1 MGPQTDVPV
10 FAELSRDAAPPHIR
24 SIYDEICR
32 WAGVPMA
39 ALIFRNLATH
49 PGVLEEIWDGI
60 GPLFRSG
67 QIQDAAWRIARTA
80 AAKNLLPPIEAH
92 AQAVMGLSGDALAEV
107 RNTLDAYNRA
117 NPVNLLAMLCLLER
131 FKSDAPAMTVA
142 RSAWTPPAAVASAMP
157 KMAALDTMPLQI
169 RWLINDLGFGDRSKL
184 MPVVPSLYR
193 HLTNWPA
200 YLAVLHVTLLPR
212 FRDGS
217 IATATAEL
225 RQAMANEAA
234 PLALSLPP
242 MRRLASLPEVAATI
256 TDFTCTVIP
265 QMIVI
270 GTAMRQSLVEE

>member
-1 MGPQTDVPV
+1 MQNPADVPV
-10 FAELSRDAAPPHIR
+10 FPELSPEAAPPQIR
-24 SIYDEICR
+24 AIYDEICR
-32 WAGVPMA
+32 WAAVPMP

-49 PGVLEEIWDGI
+49 PGVLEEVWDGI

-67 QIQDAAWRIARTA
+67 QIQDAGWRIARIATP
-80 AAKNLLPPIEAH
+80 KDLLPPIEAH
-92 AQAVMGLSGDALAEV
+92 ARTVMGLSDEALVEI
-107 RNTLDAYNRA
+107 RNALEAYNRA

-131 FKSDAPAMTVA
+131 LKTDAPAQMVPLG
-142 RSAWTPPAAVASAMP
+142 AWTPPASIPSAMP
-157 KMAALDTMPLQI
+157 KMAALDTMPTQI

-184 MPVVPSLYR
+184 APVVPSLYR

-217 IATATAEL
+217 IATATEQL
-225 RQAMANEAA
+225 RQTMAQEAV

-242 MRRLASLPEVAATI
+242 MRRLATLPEVSDTI
-256 TDFTCTVIP
+256 SNFTATVIP

-270 GTAMRQSLVEE
+270 GTAMRRSLV

>member
-1 MGPQTDVPV
+1 MKPHLDVHV
-10 FAELSRDAAPPHIR
+10 FPELSPDAAPPHIR
-24 SIYDEICR
+24 AIYDEICR
-32 WAGVPMA
+32 WAAVPMA

-49 PGVLEEIWDGI
+49 PGVLEEVWDGI

-80 AAKNLLPPIEAH
+80 VPKDLLPPIEAH
-92 AQAVMGLSGDALAEV
+92 ARAVMGLSDETLVEV

-131 FKSDAPAMTVA
+131 LKTDAPAQTVPLG
-142 RSAWTPPAAVASAMP
+142 AWTPPAPIPSAIP
-157 KMAALDTMPLQI
+157 KMALLDTMSPQI

-184 MPVVPSLYR
+184 APVVPSLYR
-193 HLTNWPA
+193 HLTNWPG

-212 FRDGS
+212 FRDGT
-217 IATATAEL
+217 IAAATEQL
-225 RQAMANEAA
+225 RQAMAREAV

-242 MRRLASLPEVAATI
+242 LRRLATIPEVPVTI
-256 TDFTCTVIP
+256 TNFTATVIP

-270 GTAMRQSLVEE
+270 GTAMRQSLV